1 MLRARR
7 QVENRA
13 LERPGGNQDRIHP
26 ITAVR
31 RVTDR
36 ERG

>member
-13 LERPGGNQDRIHP
+13 LERLGGNQDRIHP
-26 ITAVR
+26 ITAVH